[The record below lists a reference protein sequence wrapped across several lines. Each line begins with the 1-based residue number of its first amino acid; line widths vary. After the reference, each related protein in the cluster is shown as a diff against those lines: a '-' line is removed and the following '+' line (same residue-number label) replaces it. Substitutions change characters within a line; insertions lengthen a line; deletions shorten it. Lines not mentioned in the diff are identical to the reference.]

1 MEWDIFNDRIK
12 EVIDGIEDD
21 ENKCYDAGI
30 EYLNQKLN
38 FPFKAEVVD
47 YQPPGNFFQNG
58 DKLKVTKIYS
68 SEDLYGIIVEVRMNR
83 YKRYFPLCDL
93 DALDLEDEA
102 TQALEDYK
110 TWFGNR

>member
-1 MEWDIFNDRIK
+1 MVWDIFNDRIK
-12 EVIDGIEDD
+12 KVIEDIEDD
-21 ENKCYDAGI
+21 EFKCYDAWI
-30 EYLNQKLN
+30 EYLSQKLN

-68 SEDLYGIIVEVRMNR
+68 SEDLYGIIVEVR
-83 YKRYFPLCDL
+83 KKKYFPLCDL
-93 DALDLEDEA
+93 DGLDLEDEA